1 MPTCAD
7 SSFPSSSPSLPP
19 LLPLARV
26 PALAVIYIVGTVV
39 CSQAQTM
46 PVFLGM
52 RILQSLGSSAVL
64 ALGAGTLADMYDPH
78 ERGTKLGVYYA
89 CPLLGPALGPIIGGA
104 VTAAADWR
112 ATF

>member
-1 MPTCAD
+1 
-7 SSFPSSSPSLPP
+7 
-19 LLPLARV
+19 
-26 PALAVIYIVGTVV
+26 
-39 CSQAQTM
+39 M

-52 RILQSLGSSAVL
+52 RVLQSLGSSAVL
-64 ALGAGTLADMYDPH
+64 ALGAGTLADMYDTH

-104 VTAAADWR
+104 VTAVSDWR